1 MRCAFRLQNLT
12 RPNGLSPHVD
22 SVFMTKRGCNG
33 KNKFYIF
40 VLGQSREKSGPK
52 NCHLFCLLRSN
63 KNDDSLSFTLS

>member
-12 RPNGLSPHVD
+12 RPNGLSPQVD

-40 VLGQSREKSGPK
+40 CAWTEQERKADLKIVTCSACSAETKMTTHYP
-52 NCHLFCLLRSN
+52 LL
-63 KNDDSLSFTLS
+63 